1 MASYLMRIGL
11 HSLVH
16 QDKVGTTSED
26 EKDNSS
32 STKKR
37 KIDNNCSGEILFIPY
52 RSECTEGIVMNCV
65 LIFRAI
71 QQRCAE
77 VAQVQ

>member
-1 MASYLMRIGL
+1 MRIGL

-52 RSECTEGIVMNCV
+52 RSECT
-65 LIFRAI
+65 
-71 QQRCAE
+71 
-77 VAQVQ
+77 